1 MRIAFQHKDKKQVVN
16 NLRAGLLNDIA
27 PHWFPPNALLQV
39 TFCMNDGKVYLESY
53 PKSMYFKPFNGTWS
67 RASTDSFAFKP
78 PFSISASQRGTY
90 TITFYL
96 DKHDRDT
103 LQHTHSS
110 VSGNNRQL
118 PERFSTMDM
127 SPVDVR
133 YGEFATVSSAIIS
146 IKDANQTSMC
156 LSDLSKTVQ
165 EQLSASKVLASARFR
180 MHPSF
185 ILRQNLFVSKAQ
197 ESSFSSVLD
206 ESSLSLTVLQP
217 KCDTLYILTTCQDT
231 SELDEVLLRIFG
243 DTNTSTVGSAGL
255 CKSFLKGNYVLIR
268 RLFDLFAQLSYNW
281 SLVMANRDAMLCLV
295 DTVELWISPIVIFAL
310 LTNIPI
316 YTLKEYTDLLSRCQ
330 DAGKALNQTCDS
342 MMSSITLPYTGDLQ
356 AITLNSSLS
365 QTLLPSRESLL
376 KTSANT
382 FYSTTHSG
390 DRPSLPQTFFLP
402 EIETTLF
409 ANANELLT
417 LPLQTHLVDI
427 QEAIHKYLDW
437 SLALTANRYTVWVRL
452 TLNSSVYN
460 RLSHEIDQ
468 IFCVSHCLTS
478 TDMIS
483 DCSIILNLDGD
494 DTGGT
499 GFTVQSLCELFLRG
513 PHTAKH
519 GGSATET

>member
-1 MRIAFQHKDKKQVVN
+1 MRIIFRHKNKKWETGS
-16 NLRAGLLNDIA
+16 LKTGFLHDIA
-27 PHWFPPNALLQV
+27 PRWFPPNALLQV
-39 TFCMNDGKVYLESY
+39 TFRMNDGKVYLESY
-53 PKSMYFKPFNGTWS
+53 PKSMYFKPVNGTWS
-67 RASTDSFAFKP
+67 RISTDSFAFKP

-90 TITFYL
+90 TVAFYL
-96 DKHDRDT
+96 DKHERDVS
-103 LQHTHSS
+103 QHTHLS
-110 VSGNNRQL
+110 VSGNNWQ
-118 PERFSTMDM
+118 PSARFSTADAD
-127 SPVDVR
+127 PVGVR
-133 YGEFATVSSAIIS
+133 HEEFATVSSAIIS
-146 IKDANQTSMC
+146 IKDANQASMC
-156 LSDLSKTVQ
+156 LSDLSKTVL
-165 EQLSASKVLASARFR
+165 EQPSVSKVLASARFR

-185 ILRQNLFVSKAQ
+185 ILRQNPFTPTAQ
-197 ESSFSSVLD
+197 ENSFSSVLD

-231 SELDEVLLRIFG
+231 SELDEILPRLLGGTNASTAGSTGWYG
-243 DTNTSTVGSAGL
+243 DS
-255 CKSFLKGNYVLIR
+255 LKGKYVLIR
-268 RLFDLFAQLSYNW
+268 RLFDLFAQLAYNW

-295 DTVELWISPIVIFAL
+295 DAVELWISPIVIFAL

-316 YTLKEYTDLLSRCQ
+316 YTLKEYAGLLSRCQ
-330 DAGKALNQTCDS
+330 DVGKALNQACDEVT
-342 MMSSITLPYTGDLQ
+342 SSITLPYVGDLQ

-376 KTSANT
+376 KASANT

-417 LPLQTHLVDI
+417 LPPQTCLTDI
-427 QEAIHKYLDW
+427 QEAILKYLDW

-483 DCSIILNLDGD
+483 DCSIILNLDSD
-494 DTGGT
+494 DTRGAE
-499 GFTVQSLCELFLRG
+499 FTIQNLCELFLRG
-513 PHTAKH
+513 PHAAKYEE
-519 GGSATET
+519 SATKT